1 MRKLLVICYA
11 GYGTNTVSSIS
22 NLLSRS
28 LQYWPAISGSIAMV
42 NAITALC
49 GEALQTVE
57 IEVHLGIA
65 GSSPVIEGGK

>member
-1 MRKLLVICYA
+1 
-11 GYGTNTVSSIS
+11 
-22 NLLSRS
+22 
-28 LQYWPAISGSIAMV
+28 MV